1 MRAISATATPANNT
15 VLVRMDNY
23 ATAVVGAAIVVSGGG
38 QFLLDYSFDDPN
50 DLVSPVPVAQMTW
63 DRTLLPPAAQM
74 GTANVSFQM
83 MACPLYFRLSLGT
96 GVGSVRGTFLQV
108 GEHSHSNI
116 TQGPFAPPFMAED
129 AMAEGSN
136 FAAMAAPRWLA
147 PK

>member
-83 MACPLYFRLSLGT
+83 MACPLYFRLTLGL

-116 TQGPFAPPFMAED
+116 SSGPFAPPRVAGEGV
-129 AMAEGSN
+129 EGSN
-136 FAAMAAPRWLA
+136 YGAMV
-147 PK
+147 K